1 MLVRWIVARLLINR
15 LFGGSGRRSRQRPAG
30 WGGRSPAGWGGRR
43 PARGRGRA
51 GLFGPFPYYTRRT
64 RRGSVTV
71 GGCCLP
77 LALGM
82 LAVPAAA
89 GRLIWRRVSR

>member
-1 MLVRWIVARLLINR
+1 MLVRWIIARLLVNR
-15 LFGGSGRRSRQRPAG
+15 LFGGSGRRSRQR
-30 WGGRSPAGWGGRR
+30 PAGWGGRR

-89 GRLIWRRVSR
+89 GRLLWRRVSR